1 MPLLI
6 TLRMPPC
13 TLKCCETGTGKR
25 LRYNKFS
32 TRSMSLKAR
41 LTQAVWISILLFSA
55 TPALVQTDL
64 ENGSSTLLKMTPS
77 HLDFGTQTVGTSSQP
92 AIVKLSNMGKSPV
105 TIHDI
110 LTSGIDFTQSNNCG
124 TTLGPGAECNI
135 EVTFKPAITGT
146 REGTL
151 TALAS
156 DSGSPQSA
164 VLSGMGR

>member
-1 MPLLI
+1 M
-6 TLRMPPC
+6 
-13 TLKCCETGTGKR
+13 CETRNRKR

-32 TRSMSLKAR
+32 TRSTSLKAR
-41 LTQAVWISILLFSA
+41 LTQAVCISILLFSA
-55 TPALVQTDL
+55 MPALVQTDL
-64 ENGSSTLLKMTPS
+64 GNGNSTFLKMTPS
-77 HLDFGTQTVGTSSQP
+77 HLDFGTQIVGTSSPP

-105 TIHDI
+105 TIHYI

-151 TALAS
+151 TALDS

-164 VLSGMGR
+164 VLSGTGR